1 MSEGYGIRKTVAVS
15 WTSLGLAV
23 ILVASLWLRLSGID
37 WDALYHLHPD
47 ERYIVWVG
55 TTIELPSDW
64 DTALDP
70 TQSTF
75 NPFQWPPDA
84 RSAGI
89 RVEQGEPRAFAYGH
103 WPLYLG
109 VAATHL
115 LANGEAWASEL
126 PEGWTLIRDLLNGP
140 GRIEY
145 DHMLLVGRAL
155 AALSDTVTV
164 ALVFLIGRQVY
175 KAWVGLLAA
184 AFVALAVLHIQNA
197 HFFVTDPFL
206 TTAVVAALYWMVRR
220 IQGGGWREGLAAGS
234 LVGLAVGAKFS
245 AVLLVVPLA
254 VALFWGRQL
263 PQKGG
268 SSGRPGR
275 VRRWWRSLRRP
286 LAEMAAALTLG
297 ALVFAVTN
305 PFALLD
311 NTCEDAIGGF
321 NIPLINRSVPPLTVH
336 SCYLENIGTQG
347 AMVRGGTHIPFTFQY
362 IGTTPYLYYLDQMF
376 RWALGPGLAL
386 AGFGGFL
393 WAVARMIGRRPEVR
407 SGEMAL
413 LAWTVPFF
421 LVTGSFEVKFLRYL
435 LPLTPFLAIYGAA
448 MLSLP
453 WRRGR
458 ASRVAQARA
467 LVLRRLVAGGALA
480 LTFLWAAAFVGMYHA
495 AEHPW
500 VAASCWIGER
510 VPDGSTIVTEHWDY
524 ALPVKI
530 RGLAGHYESLELEW
544 FYVEDRLGLEKNR
557 VELETALS
565 QLAEGDYLVLASNRL
580 YGVIPRLPDRFPE
593 GAAYYRLLFSGEL
606 GWKLVHWSGRYPE
619 LNGWVLADDTF
630 SRPGLP
636 TPGPLS
642 EWEPGAVTL
651 VWGAAD
657 ESYTVYDHPLVLI
670 FENRARLSADEMAI
684 LVHQEA
690 RGH

>member
-1 MSEGYGIRKTVAVS
+1 V
-15 WTSLGLAV
+15 GLAV
-23 ILVASLWLRLSGID
+23 IVVASLWLRLRGID
-37 WDALYHLHPD
+37 WDGLYHLHPD

-55 TTIELPSDW
+55 TTVELPSDW
-64 DTALDP
+64 AIAFDP
-70 TQSTF
+70 KQSTF

-89 RVEQGEPRAFAYGH
+89 KVEQGEPRSFAYGH

-109 VAATHL
+109 VAVTHL

-126 PEGWTLIRDLLNGP
+126 PEGWTLVRDLLNGP

-175 KAWVGLLAA
+175 STWVGLLAA
-184 AFVALAVLHIQNA
+184 AFVGLAVLHIQNA

-220 IQGGGWREGLAAGS
+220 IQGGGWREGLTAGS

-254 VALFWGRQL
+254 VALLWHRDVPPAG
-263 PQKGG
+263 GG
-268 SSGRPGR
+268 SGRLR
-275 VRRWWRSLRRP
+275 RLRRWWRWLRRP
-286 LAEMAAALTLG
+286 LAEMAAALIVG

-311 NTCEDAIGGF
+311 DTCEDAVGGF
-321 NIPLINRSVPPLTVH
+321 KIPLINRSVPPVTVH

-347 AMVRGGTHIPFTFQY
+347 AMVRGGTHIPFTYQY
-362 IGTTPYLYYLDQMF
+362 IGTAPYLYYLDQMF
-376 RWALGPGLAL
+376 RWGLGPGLAL
-386 AGFGGFL
+386 VGFGGFV
-393 WAVARMIGRRPEVR
+393 WAVARMIRRRQEVR

-448 MLSLP
+448 MLSAG
-453 WRRGR
+453 WRGGR
-458 ASRVAQARA
+458 ESSVAQARDR
-467 LVLRRLVAGGALA
+467 LPGRLVAGGTLG
-480 LTFLWAAAFVGMYHA
+480 LTFLWAVAFVGMYRA
-495 AEHPW
+495 GEHPW
-500 VAASCWIGER
+500 VAASYWIDEH
-510 VPDGSTIVTEHWDY
+510 VPDGSTLVTEHWDY
-524 ALPVKI
+524 ALPVRI
-530 RGLAGHYESLELEW
+530 RGLSGDYKSVELEW
-544 FYVEDRLGLEKNR
+544 FYVEDRLGREKDR

-565 QLAEGDYLVLASNRL
+565 QLAGGDYLILASNRL
-580 YGVIPRLPDRFPE
+580 YGVIPRLADRFPE
-593 GAAYYRLLFSGEL
+593 GAAYYGLLFSGEL
-606 GWKLVHWSGRYPE
+606 GWELVHWSGRYPE
-619 LNGWVLADDTF
+619 LNGWVLADDTL

-642 EWEPGAVTL
+642 RWEPGAVTL
-651 VWGAAD
+651 VLGAAD

-670 FENRARLSADEMAI
+670 FENRARLSADEMGA
-684 LVHQEA
+684 LVRQEV
-690 RGH
+690 RGQ